1 MEGLM
6 LELVRE
12 RVNNHLSILGLN
24 RIGNILSDTL
34 EDAQN
39 KRLSYLDVL
48 DQLLIEEVHDKEDQQ
63 LKRILRLACLP
74 FRKTIDEYDF
84 SSQPLLDKRLVM
96 NLFDLEFIKNK
107 ENVMLLGPPGV
118 GKSHIATALAIKTAQ
133 AGKSIYWIT
142 MTELVKRLR
151 KDALMSYRRRHYTAT
166 LVIVDE
172 LGYMPLSRK
181 DAHMFFEYICC
192 RYETKSTII
201 TSNKSFGQWQEVF
214 GDTVIATAILDR
226 LLHHCRVINIP
237 GDSYRLKEFRQK
249 NEKENK
255 DKDDVIE
262 EPLVWEGVANTSG
275 SWRLD

>member
-39 KRLSYLDVL
+39 KGLSYLDVL
-48 DQLLIEEVHDKEDQQ
+48 DQLLIEEVHEKEDQQ

-118 GKSHIATALAIKTAQ
+118 GKSHIAAALAIKTAQ

-142 MTELVKRLR
+142 MTELVKR
-151 KDALMSYRRRHYTAT
+151 
-166 LVIVDE
+166 
-172 LGYMPLSRK
+172 
-181 DAHMFFEYICC
+181 
-192 RYETKSTII
+192 
-201 TSNKSFGQWQEVF
+201 
-214 GDTVIATAILDR
+214 
-226 LLHHCRVINIP
+226 
-237 GDSYRLKEFRQK
+237 
-249 NEKENK
+249 
-255 DKDDVIE
+255 
-262 EPLVWEGVANTSG
+262 
-275 SWRLD
+275 